1 VSWLQAFI
9 PKDDF
14 HSLPRLIRRC
24 RGIELVCSQQTRAL
38 FGAHSA
44 LASAILSDALMQAH
58 MQRILTDLSYQCV
71 PYQLMWQNP
80 EKNMCEWFS
89 PFRLI
94 LPSAWVIGWWKTI
107 HIRSFH
113 SSVLILEHSPSAER
127 LIIPLVV
134 LNPKDI
140 SKCGPPS
147 RVRWAESGGWHDAS
161 WNDLPLDVWHL
172 AQQMAECHI
181 LPCSFLVTERVFFF
195 LGYVLSYVPVN

>member
-1 VSWLQAFI
+1 MHICSEYWLTCLT
-9 PKDDF
+9 
-14 HSLPRLIRRC
+14 S
-24 RGIELVCSQQTRAL
+24 VCP
-38 FGAHSA
+38 
-44 LASAILSDALMQAH
+44 LSINVAE
-58 MQRILTDLSYQCV
+58 S
-71 PYQLMWQNP
+71 N
-80 EKNMCEWFS
+80 KKKMCEWFS

-147 RVRWAESGGWHDAS
+147 QVRWAESGGWHDAS

-181 LPCSFLVTERVFFF
+181 LPCSFLVTERIFFF
-195 LGYVLSYVPVN
+195 RLCTELCTC

>member
-1 VSWLQAFI
+1 MPRNRASLFATDSRSLWGAQCTCQCHFVWCSNASTYAANIDWLV
-9 PKDDF
+9 
-14 HSLPRLIRRC
+14 LP
-24 RGIELVCSQQTRAL
+24 VCP
-38 FGAHSA
+38 
-44 LASAILSDALMQAH
+44 
-58 MQRILTDLSYQCV
+58 

-94 LPSAWVIGWWKTI
+94 LPSAWEIGWWKTI

-161 WNDLPLDVWHL
+161 WNDLPLDVWPTWL
-172 AQQMAECHI
+172 NRWQNVMYCPV
-181 LPCSFLVTERVFFF
+181 LFLYWPCFFF
-195 LGYVLSYVPVN
+195 FSYVLSYVLLINDTVAPLETMGIWAD

>member
-1 VSWLQAFI
+1 MHICSEYCQYWLV
-9 PKDDF
+9 
-14 HSLPRLIRRC
+14 LP
-24 RGIELVCSQQTRAL
+24 VCP
-38 FGAHSA
+38 
-44 LASAILSDALMQAH
+44 LSIHVAE
-58 MQRILTDLSYQCV
+58 SK
-71 PYQLMWQNP
+71 N
-80 EKNMCEWFS
+80 NMCEWFS

-147 RVRWAESGGWHDAS
+147 QVRWAESGGWHDAS

-172 AQQMAECHI
+172 AQQMAEWTA
-181 LPCSFLVTERVFFF
+181 LFFLVLNVLFF
-195 LGYVLSYVPVN
+195 LGYVVLSYVPVN